1 MITGAWNDVKTFILR
16 GGQLWSPIKTDVL
29 KNFTAYTG
37 KHLCS
42 SFFLIKAYSFLY
54 LWNFL
59 ENLFWRASAWD
70 CYCIFNFLMISFEK
84 FTYHPVTNMLLWVSE
99 KAANGFKWLM
109 IYFRHNPLVRTPK
122 HSWRSSS
129 TFSRFE
135 SYIPGQYEMV

>member
-1 MITGAWNDVKTFILR
+1 MLQNINVKSFTFDDSIRDQLRNWRFKNFDLMITGAWNDVKTFILR
-16 GGQLWSPIKTDVL
+16 GGQLWFPIKTDVL

-84 FTYHPVTNMLLWVSE
+84 FTYHPVTNMLLWVFGE
-99 KAANGFKWLM
+99 
-109 IYFRHNPLVRTPK
+109 
-122 HSWRSSS
+122 SS
-129 TFSRFE
+129 
-135 SYIPGQYEMV
+135 